1 MSGSYLDLSIYLSI
15 YLYRYIFYL
24 YPYLS
29 IHLSIYLCIYS
40 GVGVYEKSTIAL
52 EIAGLPAKHRQVVGL
67 LRAFGSG
74 FISVFGSQDLGS
86 WGFGVR
92 FASGFG

>member
-1 MSGSYLDLSIYLSI
+1 
-15 YLYRYIFYL
+15 
-24 YPYLS
+24 
-29 IHLSIYLCIYS
+29 
-40 GVGVYEKSTIAL
+40 VYEKSTIAL